1 MHTRQRLPTSQ
12 ADTMMDIGTRSLF
25 NSDHDLLRQTARRFF
40 TEEVKPHL
48 AQWEADGQV
57 SREVWRRAGEL
68 GFLGI
73 NFPVEIG
80 GNGGDFLDVSVA
92 IEEQFIIAYPLL
104 IYCVVFTYVTY
115 YVFVSYHVLS
125 TCYSL
130 ATYDALF
137 THRAYAQASGA
148 GFFLH
153 SQIIMPY
160 ITRYGTPEQ
169 VSRYL
174 PDMLAGNKIS
184 AIAMTEPGAGSDLQG
199 IKTRAVRDGD
209 DWILNGSKTYI
220 TNGSLCD
227 VVLVV
232 AVTDPDAKSRAHGL
246 SLFLVDAG
254 TKGFNKGKKLQK
266 LGLKAQD
273 TSELFF
279 EDVRLPKEALL
290 GTELN
295 KGFPQL
301 MQELSQER
309 LCVGIF
315 CMAWCEVMFE
325 DTRNFI
331 RDRKAF
337 GKSLTKMQVIQ
348 HKMAELKTSI
358 CVARAFTDQC
368 IDLHKQKRLD
378 QYTAAMLKYWV
389 SDLANKVAYD
399 CLQLHGGSGYMLEYP
414 ISRSYVDV
422 RVQTI
427 YAGTN
432 EIMKELIAR
441 TIVV

>member
-1 MHTRQRLPTSQ
+1 MYRKMLFPSARYLRTVSSLSAKLLSTTSRNLCSHADAPQRLPTSQ

-92 IEEQFIIAYPLL
+92 IEEQ
-104 IYCVVFTYVTY
+104 
-115 YVFVSYHVLS
+115 
-125 TCYSL
+125 
-130 ATYDALF
+130 
-137 THRAYAQASGA
+137 AYAQASGA

>member
-1 MHTRQRLPTSQ
+1 MFPEFTSPSFPEF
-12 ADTMMDIGTRSLF
+12 TSVLF
-25 NSDHDLLRQTARRFF
+25 SRRW
-40 TEEVKPHL
+40 EV
-48 AQWEADGQV
+48 DGQV

-68 GFLGI
+68 GFLGM

-80 GNGGDFLDVSVA
+80 GNGGDFLDASIF
-92 IEEQFIIAYPLL
+92 IEEQFSHHPPRFLG
-104 IYCVVFTYVTY
+104 
-115 YVFVSYHVLS
+115 
-125 TCYSL
+125 
-130 ATYDALF
+130 
-137 THRAYAQASGA
+137 YAQSSGP
-148 GFFLH
+148 GFLLH
-153 SQIIMPY
+153 SHIVMPY

-169 VSRYL
+169 ISRYL
-174 PDMLAGNKIS
+174 PDMVAGNKIS
-184 AIAMTEPGAGSDLQG
+184 ALAMTEPGAGSDLQG

-227 VVLVV
+227 VVLVA

-309 LCVGIF
+309 LCVGII
-315 CMAWCEVMFE
+315 CMAWCEAMFE

-368 IDLHKQKRLD
+368 IDLHTQKRLD
-378 QYTAAMLKYWV
+378 QYTAAMQKYWV

-414 ISRSYVDV
+414 ISRSYVDM

-427 YAGTN
+427 FAGTN
-432 EIMKELIAR
+432 EIMKEIIAR
-441 TIVV
+441 SIVA